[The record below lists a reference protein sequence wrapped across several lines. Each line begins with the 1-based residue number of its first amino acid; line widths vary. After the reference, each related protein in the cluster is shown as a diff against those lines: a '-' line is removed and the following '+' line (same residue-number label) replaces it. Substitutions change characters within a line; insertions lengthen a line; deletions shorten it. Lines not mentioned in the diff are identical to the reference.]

1 MKGTIQIWDVGVIS
15 KATKTPP
22 TPHMSFAIA
31 HEFGVVREVKW
42 CPSGCYDSPKAEQR
56 KGEGESKLPRL
67 GLLAVASSDGFAR
80 ILR

>member
-15 KATKTPP
+15 TATDTPP
-22 TPHMSFAIA
+22 TPHMSFAVA
-31 HEFGVVREVKW
+31 HEFGIVREVKW
-42 CPSGCYDSPKAEQR
+42 CPSGCYQSASMGPRE
-56 KGEGESKLPRL
+56 GEGEGKLPRL